1 MVMKKELALVASTA
15 ILKEQLTGSGT
26 VYASADLKEPSWDYP
41 KVVNLVHVR
50 DCELDVVMER
60 R

>member
-1 MVMKKELALVASTA
+1 MEMKKELALVASTA

-26 VYASADLKEPSWDYP
+26 VYASADLKGSSWDYP
-41 KVVNLVHVR
+41 KVVNWVHLR